1 MKNKLRVKYTHI
13 AYMQQYEEKLIQ
25 YVSSFNTWYKKKS
38 FNFFCFE
45 LIFHHYVFTGVKN
58 YHLLNS

>member
-45 LIFHHYVFTGVKN
+45 LIFHH
-58 YHLLNS
+58 